1 MDKKFGIEQE
11 DATED
16 RPQARRS
23 DEYEQWLDYLKII
36 LSNFQKLLIHPE
48 MRMETPEVE
57 IEEIIKIVQDS
68 ITEHKAKNTKLDDE
82 YAEFW
87 GGEIAYSNNI
97 LETIELLEGIRAG
110 KKNEEDSLDR
120 IAEYTSEYQRLTK
133 QRLIISKRL
142 VELEKFGELKLP
154 ENTPPQSENQNYR
167 NARPPSEKL
176 VNDFLKTGNGNP
188 IVMIRDALAKN
199 TFGASEDTPWP
210 TASLNNGKVIGN
222 AQLMPPIVDNK
233 PLMPPEDQERWVQM
247 MWKQREELS
256 DLDADALDLLCHVW
270 LKQANKPE
278 DSAIAVIDD
287 LLAMRNLKPKQGG
300 NGRRGGYEP
309 EQRTEMLH
317 ALSHI
322 QNLWLNMGL
331 VETYEKVDDDNSQK
345 KRRTKK
351 VNHNI
356 QSRAFVVTD
365 RLGQLNDD
373 GYMDVE
379 RFIFQP
385 GKLFAK
391 FLMGPGQQTA
401 LLSAKAVE
409 YDPYRQ
415 KLEKRLTRYLSWQW
429 RIQATHG
436 DYTRS
441 YRVATIL
448 EAVELK
454 IDIKHPGETRDRLER
469 GLDRLQQDNVIA
481 QWQYDPSRWNEEQA
495 NRRGWVNNWQQAT
508 IIVEPPD
515 IIRESYSKIEQSFES
530 EKPALKSGQKKN
542 PEQKKNTEKSEA
554 APTSERIT
562 QLTQLAQ
569 DLKARRKTLSL
580 SQLQLAEILEVTQG
594 YLSKLEKGQVNITD
608 SRYKHIRQW
617 LDSADYQ

>member
-1 MDKKFGIEQE
+1 MISGWRDTMAQ
-11 DATED
+11 
-16 RPQARRS
+16 
-23 DEYEQWLDYLKII
+23 
-36 LSNFQKLLIHPE
+36 
-48 MRMETPEVE
+48 
-57 IEEIIKIVQDS
+57 
-68 ITEHKAKNTKLDDE
+68 AKNDPNLAQSKNLQL
-82 YAEFW
+82 AEIYREFLEC
-87 GGEIAYSNNI
+87 EIALSNNI
-97 LETIELLEGIRAG
+97 RGTIEILEKIRVG
-110 KKNEEDSLDR
+110 EETERDSLNKVM
-120 IAEYTSEYQRLTK
+120 EYTPEYQTLTK
-133 QRLIISKRL
+133 QRLTILERL
-142 VELEKFGELKLP
+142 VEFEKSGEP
-154 ENTPPQSENQNYR
+154 NPQEPSQNPQIESKKYR
-167 NARPPSEKL
+167 NTRISSEEI

-199 TFGASEDTPWP
+199 TFEASEDTPWP
-210 TASLNNGKVIGN
+210 TALLNNGKVIGN

-317 ALSHI
+317 VLSHI

-331 VETYEKVDDDNSQK
+331 VETYEKVDDDNTNSQK

-554 APTSERIT
+554 APTSERTT